1 MSATKMGENSQYF
14 KTPYFKG
21 NLHFGTSNYLH
32 VKKEVYFL
40 LTVFIWSS
48 VLKKFKEDSY
58 GPKYTISILSLSEKK
73 RLTNLQM

>member
-1 MSATKMGENSQYF
+1 MGENSQHF

-21 NLHFGTSNYLH
+21 KLHFGTSNYLR
-32 VKKEVYFL
+32 VEKEVYFS